1 MKKQVKQTVE
11 GIMSEII
18 DEAYKKLDF
27 DDNKYVCIC
36 LFDYGSGW
44 QVWLNWGMSGKK
56 ANGEVLVNGDEL
68 YWGKTNTSLIKT
80 LRTFLELVQEKRIEA
95 VK

>member
-1 MKKQVKQTVE
+1 
-11 GIMSEII
+11 
-18 DEAYKKLDF
+18 
-27 DDNKYVCIC
+27 
-36 LFDYGSGW
+36 
-44 QVWLNWGMSGKK
+44 MSGKK

-80 LRTFLELVQEKRIEA
+80 LRTFLGLVQEKRIEA

>member
-44 QVWLNWGMSGKK
+44 QVWLNWGG
-56 ANGEVLVNGDEL
+56 
-68 YWGKTNTSLIKT
+68 
-80 LRTFLELVQEKRIEA
+80 
-95 VK
+95 